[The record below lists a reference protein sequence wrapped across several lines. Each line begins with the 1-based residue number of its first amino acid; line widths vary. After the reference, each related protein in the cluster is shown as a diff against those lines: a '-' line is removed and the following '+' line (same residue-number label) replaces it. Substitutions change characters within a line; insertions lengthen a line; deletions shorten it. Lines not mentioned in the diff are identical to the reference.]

1 MKRVL
6 KKFIAVMC
14 LVSVIST
21 AFVVP
26 IVSTP
31 VTVHADAIAVESGS
45 AYIYR
50 VIVTLLSKVGVGL
63 PAPIYGSACRDDLID
78 CYARSF
84 TVINGGGDPG
94 KGNGSNSNEWKELLA
109 CPNLEKI
116 TKISQAFPQ
125 FVDDLLAGV
134 YSDSLGFQSTGMTQ
148 EKLKEVE
155 KLLGDQ
161 SVKYEVR
168 PSKTER
174 YSWQLGNSDEQP
186 FLAVS
191 STWGLKPLSVLELVN
206 NAYSQYT
213 FDMYIESSTYLY
225 VDFIAIAKN
234 ADSFLYFDASQ
245 NTFTAYSENGHLY
258 GYHYMDSSGYISS
271 KTLLDRNLSN
281 TSSGYYKN
289 GKLWVDLSGNP
300 YQKNCRIYTNAYLR
314 VYEDGSAL
322 LYDPDRMSA
331 FTFNKINNSLWDMI
345 QDNGIS
351 FKDVEFCDDTGV
363 KVSDSAS
370 NFSSEVDNDLLTE
383 AQIESIANGNQDI
396 LDNVKKANAI
406 NKTNGETLFDISTET
421 ASQTG
426 LLQQIVNNTKNQLRF
441 AKTGFN
447 NMVDG
452 LKDVA
457 NKLGSL
463 LSVNVKNF
471 SELIIP
477 LTSSMGQ
484 IYDAINNLS
493 IPNPINSIMQGV
505 IDIGHYIREAASTVS
520 SALTDPMAAIKA
532 IPQAISDV
540 ISTMFSPGASCLANI
555 FDKGSDIF
563 KNHFNMPADAF
574 KKFMIEGKEV
584 PDVKYKV
591 GGKEYVVIP
600 FSYFNKFV
608 DNFRVYIQAS
618 FVFIWIIWFA
628 NQVLSLFDKS
638 SVVTGHLSDFDR
650 GSR

>member
-1 MKRVL
+1 MIRVL
-6 KKFIAVMC
+6 KKFIAVIC
-14 LVSVIST
+14 LVSVLST
-21 AFVVP
+21 AFVFP

-31 VTVHADAIAVESGS
+31 VQADAIAVESGS

-50 VIVTLLSKVGVGL
+50 VVVTLLSKVGVVL
-63 PAPIYGSACRDDLID
+63 PNQLNGQAQRQALVD
-78 CYARSF
+78 CLVRSMI
-84 TVINGGGDPG
+84 VQNGGTDPG
-94 KGNGSNSNEWKELLA
+94 KGNGSNSNEWKELQA

-116 TKISQAFPQ
+116 TRISQAFPQ

-161 SVKYEVR
+161 SVKYEIR
-168 PSKTER
+168 PSKAGR
-174 YSWQLGNSDEQP
+174 YSWQLGNSTEKP
-186 FLAVS
+186 YLSNNEFF
-191 STWGLKPLSVLELVN
+191 PLSLNDSINLIDSNFTSFSFERGLEFQN
-206 NAYSQYT
+206 GS
-213 FDMYIESSTYLY
+213 Y
-225 VDFIAIAKN
+225 VTVRAIPKN
-234 ADSFLYFDASQ
+234 DDAFYF
-245 NTFTAYSENGHLY
+245 F
-258 GYHYMDSSGYISS
+258 DSSS
-271 KTLLDRNLSN
+271 LLLNYFSN
-281 TSSGYYKN
+281 SGVCFGLRYSGSSGGSRGFQQRNVSGDSHVYDAMGSKIGKN
-289 GKLWVDLSGNP
+289 I
-300 YQKNCRIYTNAYLR
+300 RIYTNMYMR
-314 VYEDGSAL
+314 IYDDGSAL
-322 LYDPDRMSA
+322 LFDLDRMSA

-351 FKDVEFCDDTGV
+351 FKDVEFCDDSGV

-383 AQIESIANGNQDI
+383 SQIESIANGNQDI

-520 SALTDPMAAIKA
+520 SAVTDPMAAIKA

-591 GGKEYVVIP
+591 GSKEYVVIP

-618 FVFIWIIWFA
+618 FVIIWIIWFA

-638 SVVTGHLSDFDR
+638 SVITGHLSDFDR

>member
-6 KKFIAVMC
+6 KKFIAVIC
-14 LVSVIST
+14 LVSVLST
-21 AFVVP
+21 AFVFP

-31 VTVHADAIAVESGS
+31 VQADAIAVESGS

-63 PAPIYGSACRDDLID
+63 PAPVYGSACRDDLID

-116 TKISQAFPQ
+116 TRISQAFPQ

-148 EKLKEVE
+148 KKLKEVE

-168 PSKTER
+168 PSKAGR
-174 YSWQLGNSDEQP
+174 YSWQLGNSNEKP
-186 FLAVS
+186 YLSNNEFF
-191 STWGLKPLSVLELVN
+191 PLSLNDSINLIDSNFTSFSFERGLEFQNGSFV
-206 NAYSQYT
+206 T
-213 FDMYIESSTYLY
+213 
-225 VDFIAIAKN
+225 VRAIPKN
-234 ADSFLYFDASQ
+234 DDAFYF
-245 NTFTAYSENGHLY
+245 F
-258 GYHYMDSSGYISS
+258 DSSS
-271 KTLLDRNLSN
+271 LLLNYFSN
-281 TSSGYYKN
+281 SGVIFGLRYSGSSGGSRSFQQRNVSVDSHVYDAMGSKIGKN
-289 GKLWVDLSGNP
+289 I
-300 YQKNCRIYTNAYLR
+300 RIYTNMYMR
-314 VYEDGSAL
+314 IYEDGSAL
-322 LYDPDRMSA
+322 LYDLDRMSA

-351 FKDVEFCDDTGV
+351 FKDVEFCDDSGV

-383 AQIESIANGNQDI
+383 SQIESIANGNQDI

-426 LLQQIVNNTKNQLRF
+426 LLQQIVNNTRNQLRF

-447 NMVDG
+447 SMIDG

-477 LTSSMGQ
+477 LTSNMGQ

-520 SALTDPMAAIKA
+520 SAVTDPMAAIKA

-638 SVVTGHLSDFDR
+638 SVITGHLSDFDR

>member
-1 MKRVL
+1 MIRVL
-6 KKFIAVMC
+6 KKFIAVIC
-14 LVSVIST
+14 LVSVLST
-21 AFVVP
+21 AFVFP

-31 VTVHADAIAVESGS
+31 VQADAIAVESGS

-50 VIVTLLSKVGVGL
+50 VVVTLLSKVGVVL
-63 PAPIYGSACRDDLID
+63 PNQLNGQAQRQALVD
-78 CYARSF
+78 CLVRSMI
-84 TVINGGGDPG
+84 VQNGGTDPG
-94 KGNGSNSNEWKELLA
+94 KGNGSNSNEWKELQA

-116 TKISQAFPQ
+116 TRISQAFPQ

-161 SVKYEVR
+161 SVKYEIR
-168 PSKTER
+168 PSKAGR
-174 YSWQLGNSDEQP
+174 YSWQLGNSNEKP
-186 FLAVS
+186 YLSNNEFF
-191 STWGLKPLSVLELVN
+191 PLSLNDSINLIDSNFTSFSFERGLEFQN
-206 NAYSQYT
+206 GS
-213 FDMYIESSTYLY
+213 Y
-225 VDFIAIAKN
+225 VTVRAIPKN
-234 ADSFLYFDASQ
+234 DDAFYF
-245 NTFTAYSENGHLY
+245 F
-258 GYHYMDSSGYISS
+258 DSSS
-271 KTLLDRNLSN
+271 LLLNYFSN
-281 TSSGYYKN
+281 SGVCFGLRYSGSSGGSRGFQQRNVSGDSHVYDAMGSKIGKN
-289 GKLWVDLSGNP
+289 I
-300 YQKNCRIYTNAYLR
+300 RIYTNMYMR
-314 VYEDGSAL
+314 IYDDGSAL
-322 LYDPDRMSA
+322 LFDLDRMSA

-351 FKDVEFCDDTGV
+351 FKDVEFCDDSGV

-383 AQIESIANGNQDI
+383 SQIESIANGNQDI

-426 LLQQIVNNTKNQLRF
+426 LLQQIVNNTRNQLRF

-452 LKDVA
+452 LKDFS

-520 SALTDPMAAIKA
+520 SAVTDPMAAIKA

-591 GGKEYVVIP
+591 GSKEYVVIP

-638 SVVTGHLSDFDR
+638 SVITGHLSDFDR

>member
-1 MKRVL
+1 MIRVL
-6 KKFIAVMC
+6 KKFIAVIC
-14 LVSVIST
+14 LVSVLST
-21 AFVVP
+21 AFVFP

-31 VTVHADAIAVESGS
+31 VQADAIAVESGS

-50 VIVTLLSKVGVGL
+50 VVVTLLSKVGVVL
-63 PAPIYGSACRDDLID
+63 PNQLNGQAQRQALVD
-78 CYARSF
+78 CLVRSMIVQNDG
-84 TVINGGGDPG
+84 TDPG
-94 KGNGSNSNEWKELLA
+94 KGNGSNSNEWKELQA

-116 TKISQAFPQ
+116 TRISQAFPQ

-161 SVKYEVR
+161 SVKYEIR
-168 PSKTER
+168 PSKAGR
-174 YSWQLGNSDEQP
+174 YSWQLGNSNEKP
-186 FLAVS
+186 YLSNNEFF
-191 STWGLKPLSVLELVN
+191 PLSLNDSINLIDSNFTSFSFERGLEFQN
-206 NAYSQYT
+206 GS
-213 FDMYIESSTYLY
+213 Y
-225 VDFIAIAKN
+225 VTVRAIPKN
-234 ADSFLYFDASQ
+234 DDAFYF
-245 NTFTAYSENGHLY
+245 F
-258 GYHYMDSSGYISS
+258 DSSS
-271 KTLLDRNLSN
+271 LLLNYFSN
-281 TSSGYYKN
+281 SGVCFGLRYSGSSGGSRGFQQRNVSGDSHVYDAMGSKIGKN
-289 GKLWVDLSGNP
+289 I
-300 YQKNCRIYTNAYLR
+300 RIYTNMYMR
-314 VYEDGSAL
+314 IYDDGSAL
-322 LYDPDRMSA
+322 LFDLDRMSA

-351 FKDVEFCDDTGV
+351 FKDVEFCDDSGV

-383 AQIESIANGNQDI
+383 SQIESIANGNQDI

-520 SALTDPMAAIKA
+520 SAVTDPMAAIKA

-591 GGKEYVVIP
+591 GSKEYVVIP

-638 SVVTGHLSDFDR
+638 SVITGHLSDFDR

>member
-6 KKFIAVMC
+6 KKFIAVIC
-14 LVSVIST
+14 LVSVLST
-21 AFVVP
+21 AFVFP

-31 VTVHADAIAVESGS
+31 VQADAIAVESGS

-63 PAPIYGSACRDDLID
+63 PAPVYGSACRDDLID

-94 KGNGSNSNEWKELLA
+94 KGNGSNSNEWKELQA

-116 TKISQAFPQ
+116 TRISQAFPQ

-134 YSDSLGFQSTGMTQ
+134 YSDSLGFQSTSMTQ
-148 EKLKEVE
+148 KKLKEVE

-161 SVKYEVR
+161 SVKYEIR
-168 PSKTER
+168 PSKAGR
-174 YSWQLGNSDEQP
+174 YSWQLGNSNEKP
-186 FLAVS
+186 YLSNNEFF
-191 STWGLKPLSVLELVN
+191 PLSLNDSINLIDSNFTSFSFERGLEFQN
-206 NAYSQYT
+206 GS
-213 FDMYIESSTYLY
+213 Y
-225 VDFIAIAKN
+225 VTVRAIPKN
-234 ADSFLYFDASQ
+234 DDAFYF
-245 NTFTAYSENGHLY
+245 F
-258 GYHYMDSSGYISS
+258 DSSS
-271 KTLLDRNLSN
+271 LLLNYFSN
-281 TSSGYYKN
+281 SGVCFGLRYSGSSGGSRGFQQRNVSGDSHVYDAMGSKIGKN
-289 GKLWVDLSGNP
+289 I
-300 YQKNCRIYTNAYLR
+300 RIYTNMYMR
-314 VYEDGSAL
+314 IYDDGSAL
-322 LYDPDRMSA
+322 LFDLDRMSA

-351 FKDVEFCDDTGV
+351 FKDVEFCDDSGV

-383 AQIESIANGNQDI
+383 SQIESIANGNQDI

-477 LTSSMGQ
+477 LTSSLGQ

-520 SALTDPMAAIKA
+520 SAVTDPMAAIKA

-591 GGKEYVVIP
+591 GSKEYVVIP

-638 SVVTGHLSDFDR
+638 SVITGHLSDFDR

>member
-6 KKFIAVMC
+6 KKLIAVIC
-14 LVSVIST
+14 LVSVVST
-21 AFVVP
+21 AFVVS

-31 VTVHADAIAVESGS
+31 VQADAIAVESGS

-50 VIVTLLSKVGVGL
+50 VLVTLLSKVGVGL
-63 PAPIYGSACRDDLID
+63 PAPVYGSACRDDLID

-116 TKISQAFPQ
+116 TRISQAFPQ
-125 FVDDLLAGV
+125 FVDDLLSGV
-134 YSDSLGFQSTGMTQ
+134 FSDSLGFQSTSMTQ
-148 EKLKEVE
+148 KKLKEVE

-161 SVKYEVR
+161 SVKYEIR
-168 PSKTER
+168 PSKAGR
-174 YSWQLGNSDEQP
+174 YSWQLGNSNEKP
-186 FLAVS
+186 YLSNNEFF
-191 STWGLKPLSVLELVN
+191 PLSLNDSINLIDSNFTSFSFERGLEFQN
-206 NAYSQYT
+206 GS
-213 FDMYIESSTYLY
+213 Y
-225 VDFIAIAKN
+225 VTVRAIPKN
-234 ADSFLYFDASQ
+234 DDAFYF
-245 NTFTAYSENGHLY
+245 F
-258 GYHYMDSSGYISS
+258 DSSS
-271 KTLLDRNLSN
+271 LLLNYFSN
-281 TSSGYYKN
+281 SGVCFGLRYSGSSGGSRGFQQRNVSGDSHVYDAMGSKIGKN
-289 GKLWVDLSGNP
+289 I
-300 YQKNCRIYTNAYLR
+300 RIYTNMYMR
-314 VYEDGSAL
+314 IYDDGSAL
-322 LYDPDRMSA
+322 LFDLDRMSA

-351 FKDVEFCDDTGV
+351 FKDVEFCDDSGV

-383 AQIESIANGNQDI
+383 SQIESIANGNQDI

-520 SALTDPMAAIKA
+520 SAVTDPMAAIKA

-591 GGKEYVVIP
+591 GSKEYVVIP

-608 DNFRVYIQAS
+608 ENFRVYIQAS

-638 SVVTGHLSDFDR
+638 SVITGHLSDFDR

>member
-1 MKRVL
+1 MIRVL
-6 KKFIAVMC
+6 KKFIAVIC
-14 LVSVIST
+14 LVSVLST
-21 AFVVP
+21 AFVFP

-31 VTVHADAIAVESGS
+31 VQADAIAVESGS

-50 VIVTLLSKVGVGL
+50 VVVTLLSKVGVVL
-63 PAPIYGSACRDDLID
+63 PNQLNGQAQRQALVD
-78 CYARSF
+78 CLVRSMI
-84 TVINGGGDPG
+84 VQNGGTDPG
-94 KGNGSNSNEWKELLA
+94 KGNGSNSNEWKELQA

-116 TKISQAFPQ
+116 TRISQAFPQ

-161 SVKYEVR
+161 SVKYEIR
-168 PSKTER
+168 PSKAGR
-174 YSWQLGNSDEQP
+174 YSWQLGNSNEKP
-186 FLAVS
+186 YLSNNEFF
-191 STWGLKPLSVLELVN
+191 PLSLNDSINLIDSNFTSFSFERGLEFQN
-206 NAYSQYT
+206 GS
-213 FDMYIESSTYLY
+213 Y
-225 VDFIAIAKN
+225 VTVRAIPKN
-234 ADSFLYFDASQ
+234 DDAFYF
-245 NTFTAYSENGHLY
+245 F
-258 GYHYMDSSGYISS
+258 DSSS
-271 KTLLDRNLSN
+271 LLLNYFSN
-281 TSSGYYKN
+281 SGVCFGLRYSGSSGGSRGFQQRNVSGDSHVYDAMGSKIGKN
-289 GKLWVDLSGNP
+289 I
-300 YQKNCRIYTNAYLR
+300 RIYTNMYMR
-314 VYEDGSAL
+314 IYDDGSAL
-322 LYDPDRMSA
+322 LFDLDRMSA

-351 FKDVEFCDDTGV
+351 FKDVEFCDDSGV

-383 AQIESIANGNQDI
+383 SQIESIANGNQDI

-520 SALTDPMAAIKA
+520 SAVTDPMAAIKA

-591 GGKEYVVIP
+591 GSKEYVVIP

-638 SVVTGHLSDFDR
+638 SVITGHLSDFDR

>member
-1 MKRVL
+1 MIRVL
-6 KKFIAVMC
+6 KKFIAVIC
-14 LVSVIST
+14 LVSVLST
-21 AFVVP
+21 AFVFP

-31 VTVHADAIAVESGS
+31 VQADAIAVESGS

-63 PAPIYGSACRDDLID
+63 PAPVYGSACRDDLID

-94 KGNGSNSNEWKELLA
+94 KGNGSNSNEWKELQA

-116 TKISQAFPQ
+116 TRISQAFPQ

-134 YSDSLGFQSTGMTQ
+134 YSDCLGFQSTGMTQ
-148 EKLKEVE
+148 KKLKEVE

-168 PSKTER
+168 PSKAGR
-174 YSWQLGNSDEQP
+174 YSWQLGNSNEKP
-186 FLAVS
+186 YLSNNEFF
-191 STWGLKPLSVLELVN
+191 PLSLNDSINLIDSNFTSFSFERGLEFQN
-206 NAYSQYT
+206 GS
-213 FDMYIESSTYLY
+213 Y
-225 VDFIAIAKN
+225 VTVRAIPKN
-234 ADSFLYFDASQ
+234 DDAFYF
-245 NTFTAYSENGHLY
+245 F
-258 GYHYMDSSGYISS
+258 DSSS
-271 KTLLDRNLSN
+271 LLLNYFSN
-281 TSSGYYKN
+281 SGVCFGLRYSGSSGGSRGFQQRNVSGDSHVYDAMGSKIGKN
-289 GKLWVDLSGNP
+289 I
-300 YQKNCRIYTNAYLR
+300 RIYTNMYMR
-314 VYEDGSAL
+314 IYDDGSAL
-322 LYDPDRMSA
+322 LFDLDRMSA

-351 FKDVEFCDDTGV
+351 FKDVEFCDDSGV

-383 AQIESIANGNQDI
+383 SQIESIANGNQDI

-520 SALTDPMAAIKA
+520 SAVTDPMAAIKA

-591 GGKEYVVIP
+591 GSKEYVVIP

-638 SVVTGHLSDFDR
+638 SVITGHLSDFDR

>member
-6 KKFIAVMC
+6 KKLIAVIC
-14 LVSVIST
+14 LVSVVST
-21 AFVVP
+21 AFVVS

-31 VTVHADAIAVESGS
+31 VQADAIAVESGS

-50 VIVTLLSKVGVGL
+50 VLVTLLSKVGVGL
-63 PAPIYGSACRDDLID
+63 PAPVYGSACRDDLID

-116 TKISQAFPQ
+116 TRISQAFPQ
-125 FVDDLLAGV
+125 FVDDLLSGV
-134 YSDSLGFQSTGMTQ
+134 FSDSLGFQSTSMTQ
-148 EKLKEVE
+148 KKLKEVE

-161 SVKYEVR
+161 SVKYEIR
-168 PSKTER
+168 PSKAGR
-174 YSWQLGNSDEQP
+174 YSWQLGNSNEKP
-186 FLAVS
+186 YLSNNEFF
-191 STWGLKPLSVLELVN
+191 PLSLNDSINLIDSNFTSFSFERGLEFQN
-206 NAYSQYT
+206 GS
-213 FDMYIESSTYLY
+213 Y
-225 VDFIAIAKN
+225 VTVRAIPKN
-234 ADSFLYFDASQ
+234 DDAFYF
-245 NTFTAYSENGHLY
+245 F
-258 GYHYMDSSGYISS
+258 DSSS
-271 KTLLDRNLSN
+271 LLLNYFSN
-281 TSSGYYKN
+281 SGVCFGLRYSGSSGGSRGFQQRNVSGDSHVYDAMGSKIGKN
-289 GKLWVDLSGNP
+289 I
-300 YQKNCRIYTNAYLR
+300 RIYTNMYMR
-314 VYEDGSAL
+314 IYDDGSAL
-322 LYDPDRMSA
+322 LFDLDRMSA

-351 FKDVEFCDDTGV
+351 FKDVEFCDDSGV

-383 AQIESIANGNQDI
+383 SQIESIANGNQDI

-520 SALTDPMAAIKA
+520 SAVTDPMAAIKA

-591 GGKEYVVIP
+591 GGKEYTVIP

-608 DNFRVYIQAS
+608 DKFRVYIQAS
-618 FVFIWIIWFA
+618 FIFIWIVWFA
-628 NQVLSLFDKS
+628 NQVLALFDKS
-638 SVVTGHLSDFDR
+638 AILSGHITDLGR
-650 GSR
+650 GER

>member
-6 KKFIAVMC
+6 KKLIAVIC
-14 LVSVIST
+14 LVSVVST
-21 AFVVP
+21 AFVVS

-31 VTVHADAIAVESGS
+31 VQADAIAVESGS

-50 VIVTLLSKVGVGL
+50 VLVTLLSKVGVGL
-63 PAPIYGSACRDDLID
+63 PAPVYGSACRDDLID

-94 KGNGSNSNEWKELLA
+94 KGNGSNSNEWKELQA

-116 TKISQAFPQ
+116 TRISQAFPQ

-161 SVKYEVR
+161 SVKYEIR
-168 PSKTER
+168 PSKAGR
-174 YSWQLGNSDEQP
+174 YSWQLGNSNEKP
-186 FLAVS
+186 YLSNNEFF
-191 STWGLKPLSVLELVN
+191 PLSLNDSINLIDSNFTSFSFERGLEFQN
-206 NAYSQYT
+206 GS
-213 FDMYIESSTYLY
+213 Y
-225 VDFIAIAKN
+225 VTVRAIPKN
-234 ADSFLYFDASQ
+234 DDAFYF
-245 NTFTAYSENGHLY
+245 F
-258 GYHYMDSSGYISS
+258 DSSS
-271 KTLLDRNLSN
+271 LLLNYFSN
-281 TSSGYYKN
+281 SGVCFGLRYSGSSGGSRGFQQRNVSGDSHVYDAMGSKIGKN
-289 GKLWVDLSGNP
+289 I
-300 YQKNCRIYTNAYLR
+300 RIYTNMYMR
-314 VYEDGSAL
+314 IYDDGSAL
-322 LYDPDRMSA
+322 LFDLDRMSA

-351 FKDVEFCDDTGV
+351 FKDVEFCDDSGV

-383 AQIESIANGNQDI
+383 SQIESIANGNQDI

-520 SALTDPMAAIKA
+520 SAVTDPMAAIKA

-591 GGKEYVVIP
+591 GSKEYVVIP

-638 SVVTGHLSDFDR
+638 SVITGHLSDFDR

>member
-6 KKFIAVMC
+6 KKFIAVIC
-14 LVSVIST
+14 LVSVLST
-21 AFVVP
+21 AFVFP

-31 VTVHADAIAVESGS
+31 VQADAIAVESGS

-63 PAPIYGSACRDDLID
+63 PAPVYGSACRDDLID

-116 TKISQAFPQ
+116 TRISQAFPQ

-148 EKLKEVE
+148 KKLKEVE

-168 PSKTER
+168 PSKAGR
-174 YSWQLGNSDEQP
+174 YSWQLGNSNEKP
-186 FLAVS
+186 YLSNNEFF
-191 STWGLKPLSVLELVN
+191 PLSLNDSINLIDSNFTSFSFERGLEFQNGSFV
-206 NAYSQYT
+206 T
-213 FDMYIESSTYLY
+213 
-225 VDFIAIAKN
+225 VRAIPKN
-234 ADSFLYFDASQ
+234 DDAFYF
-245 NTFTAYSENGHLY
+245 F
-258 GYHYMDSSGYISS
+258 DSSS
-271 KTLLDRNLSN
+271 LLLNYFSN
-281 TSSGYYKN
+281 SGVCFGLRYSGSSGGSRDFQQRNVSGDSHVYDAMGSKIGKN
-289 GKLWVDLSGNP
+289 I
-300 YQKNCRIYTNAYLR
+300 RIYTNMYMR
-314 VYEDGSAL
+314 IYDDGSAL
-322 LYDPDRMSA
+322 LFDLDRMSA

-345 QDNGIS
+345 LDNGIS
-351 FKDVEFCDDTGV
+351 FKDVEFCDDSGV

-383 AQIESIANGNQDI
+383 SQIESIANGNQDI

-520 SALTDPMAAIKA
+520 SAVTDPMAAIKA

-591 GGKEYVVIP
+591 GSKEYVVIP

-638 SVVTGHLSDFDR
+638 SVITGHLSDFDR

>member
-6 KKFIAVMC
+6 KKFIAVLC
-14 LVSVIST
+14 FVSVLST

-31 VTVHADAIAVESGS
+31 VIVHADAIAVESGS

-63 PAPIYGSACRDDLID
+63 PAPVYGSACRDDLID

-116 TKISQAFPQ
+116 TRISQAFPQ

-161 SVKYEVR
+161 SVKYEIR
-168 PSKTER
+168 PSKAGR
-174 YSWQLGNSDEQP
+174 YSWQLGNSNEKP
-186 FLAVS
+186 YLSNNEFF
-191 STWGLKPLSVLELVN
+191 PLSLNDSINLIDSNFTSFSFERGLEFQN
-206 NAYSQYT
+206 GS
-213 FDMYIESSTYLY
+213 Y
-225 VDFIAIAKN
+225 VTVRAIPKN
-234 ADSFLYFDASQ
+234 DDAFYF
-245 NTFTAYSENGHLY
+245 F
-258 GYHYMDSSGYISS
+258 DSSS
-271 KTLLDRNLSN
+271 LLLNYFSN
-281 TSSGYYKN
+281 SGVCFGLRYSGSSGGSRGFQQRNVSGDSHVYDAMGSKIGKN
-289 GKLWVDLSGNP
+289 I
-300 YQKNCRIYTNAYLR
+300 RIYTNMYMR
-314 VYEDGSAL
+314 IYDDGSAL
-322 LYDPDRMSA
+322 LFDLDRMSA

-351 FKDVEFCDDTGV
+351 FKDVEFCDDSGV

-383 AQIESIANGNQDI
+383 SQIESIANGNQDI

-406 NKTNGETLFDISTET
+406 NKSNGETLFDISTET

-520 SALTDPMAAIKA
+520 SAVTDPMAAIKA

-591 GGKEYVVIP
+591 GSKEYVVIP

-638 SVVTGHLSDFDR
+638 SVITGHLSDFDR

>member
-1 MKRVL
+1 MIRVL
-6 KKFIAVMC
+6 KKFIAVIC
-14 LVSVIST
+14 LVSVLST
-21 AFVVP
+21 AFVFP

-31 VTVHADAIAVESGS
+31 VQADAIAVESGS

-50 VIVTLLSKVGVGL
+50 VVVTLLSKVGVVL
-63 PAPIYGSACRDDLID
+63 PNQLNGQAQRQALVD
-78 CYARSF
+78 CLVRSMI
-84 TVINGGGDPG
+84 VQNGGTDPG
-94 KGNGSNSNEWKELLA
+94 KGNGSNSNEWKELQA

-116 TKISQAFPQ
+116 TRISQAFPQ

-161 SVKYEVR
+161 SVKYEIR
-168 PSKTER
+168 PSKAGR
-174 YSWQLGNSDEQP
+174 YSWQLGNSTEKP
-186 FLAVS
+186 YLSNNEFF
-191 STWGLKPLSVLELVN
+191 PLSLNDSINLIDSNFTSFSFERGLEFQN
-206 NAYSQYT
+206 GS
-213 FDMYIESSTYLY
+213 Y
-225 VDFIAIAKN
+225 VTVRAIPKN
-234 ADSFLYFDASQ
+234 DDAFYF
-245 NTFTAYSENGHLY
+245 F
-258 GYHYMDSSGYISS
+258 DSSS
-271 KTLLDRNLSN
+271 LLLNYFSN
-281 TSSGYYKN
+281 SGVCFGLRYSGSSGGSRGFQQRNVSGDSHVYDAMGSKIGKN
-289 GKLWVDLSGNP
+289 I
-300 YQKNCRIYTNAYLR
+300 RIYTNMYMR
-314 VYEDGSAL
+314 IYDDGSAL
-322 LYDPDRMSA
+322 LFDLDRMSA

-351 FKDVEFCDDTGV
+351 FKDVEFCDDSGV

-383 AQIESIANGNQDI
+383 SQIESIANGNQDI

-520 SALTDPMAAIKA
+520 SAVTDPMAAIKA

-591 GGKEYVVIP
+591 GSKEYVVIP

-638 SVVTGHLSDFDR
+638 SVITGHLSDFDR

>member
-1 MKRVL
+1 MIRVL
-6 KKFIAVMC
+6 KKFIAVIC
-14 LVSVIST
+14 LVSVLST
-21 AFVVP
+21 AFVFP

-31 VTVHADAIAVESGS
+31 VQADAIAVESGS

-50 VIVTLLSKVGVGL
+50 VVVTLLSKVGVVL
-63 PAPIYGSACRDDLID
+63 PNQLNGQAQRQALVD
-78 CYARSF
+78 CLVRSMI
-84 TVINGGGDPG
+84 VQNGGTDPG
-94 KGNGSNSNEWKELLA
+94 KGNGSNSNEWKELQA

-116 TKISQAFPQ
+116 TRISQAFPQ

-161 SVKYEVR
+161 SVKYEIR
-168 PSKTER
+168 PSKAGR
-174 YSWQLGNSDEQP
+174 YSWQLGNSTEKP
-186 FLAVS
+186 YLSNNEFF
-191 STWGLKPLSVLELVN
+191 PLSLNDSINLIDSNFTSFSFERGLEFQN
-206 NAYSQYT
+206 GS
-213 FDMYIESSTYLY
+213 Y
-225 VDFIAIAKN
+225 VTVRAIPKN
-234 ADSFLYFDASQ
+234 DDAFYF
-245 NTFTAYSENGHLY
+245 F
-258 GYHYMDSSGYISS
+258 DSSS
-271 KTLLDRNLSN
+271 LLLNYFSN
-281 TSSGYYKN
+281 SGVCFGLRYSGSSGGSRGFQQRNVSGDSHVYDAMGSKIGKN
-289 GKLWVDLSGNP
+289 I
-300 YQKNCRIYTNAYLR
+300 RIYTNMYMR
-314 VYEDGSAL
+314 IYDDGSAL
-322 LYDPDRMSA
+322 LFDLDRMSA

-351 FKDVEFCDDTGV
+351 FKDVEFCDDSGV

-383 AQIESIANGNQDI
+383 SQIESIANGNQDI

>member
-6 KKFIAVMC
+6 KKFIAVIC
-14 LVSVIST
+14 LVSVLST
-21 AFVVP
+21 AFVFP

-31 VTVHADAIAVESGS
+31 VQADAIAVESGS

-50 VIVTLLSKVGVGL
+50 VVVTLLSKVGVVL
-63 PAPIYGSACRDDLID
+63 PNQLNGQAQRQALVD
-78 CYARSF
+78 CLVRSMI
-84 TVINGGGDPG
+84 VQNGGTDPG
-94 KGNGSNSNEWKELLA
+94 KGNGSNSNEWKELQA

-116 TKISQAFPQ
+116 TRISQAFPQ

-161 SVKYEVR
+161 SVKYEIR
-168 PSKTER
+168 PSKAGR
-174 YSWQLGNSDEQP
+174 YSWQLGNSTEKP
-186 FLAVS
+186 YLSNNEFF
-191 STWGLKPLSVLELVN
+191 PLSLNDSINLIDSNFTSFSFERGLEFQN
-206 NAYSQYT
+206 GS
-213 FDMYIESSTYLY
+213 Y
-225 VDFIAIAKN
+225 VTVRAIPKN
-234 ADSFLYFDASQ
+234 DDAFYF
-245 NTFTAYSENGHLY
+245 F
-258 GYHYMDSSGYISS
+258 DSSS
-271 KTLLDRNLSN
+271 LLLNYFSN
-281 TSSGYYKN
+281 SGVCFGLRYSGSSGGSRGFQQRNVSGDSHVYDAMGSKIGKN
-289 GKLWVDLSGNP
+289 I
-300 YQKNCRIYTNAYLR
+300 RIYTNMYMR
-314 VYEDGSAL
+314 IYDDGSAL
-322 LYDPDRMSA
+322 LFDLDRMSA

-351 FKDVEFCDDTGV
+351 FKDVEFCDDSGV

-383 AQIESIANGNQDI
+383 SQIESIANGNQDI

-520 SALTDPMAAIKA
+520 SAVTDPMAAIKA

-591 GGKEYVVIP
+591 GSKEYVVIP

-638 SVVTGHLSDFDR
+638 SVITGHLSDFDR

>member
-6 KKFIAVMC
+6 KKLIAVIC
-14 LVSVIST
+14 LVSVVST
-21 AFVVP
+21 AFVVS

-31 VTVHADAIAVESGS
+31 VQADAIAVESGS

-50 VIVTLLSKVGVGL
+50 VLVTLLSKVGVGL
-63 PAPIYGSACRDDLID
+63 PAPVYGSACRDDLID

-116 TKISQAFPQ
+116 TRISQAFPQ
-125 FVDDLLAGV
+125 FVDDLLSGV
-134 YSDSLGFQSTGMTQ
+134 FSDSLGFQSTSMTQ
-148 EKLKEVE
+148 KKLKEVE

-161 SVKYEVR
+161 SVKYEIR
-168 PSKTER
+168 PSKAGR
-174 YSWQLGNSDEQP
+174 YSWQLGNSNEKP
-186 FLAVS
+186 YLSNNEFF
-191 STWGLKPLSVLELVN
+191 PLSLNDSINLIDSNFTSFSFERGLEFQN
-206 NAYSQYT
+206 GS
-213 FDMYIESSTYLY
+213 Y
-225 VDFIAIAKN
+225 VTVRAIPKN
-234 ADSFLYFDASQ
+234 DDAFYF
-245 NTFTAYSENGHLY
+245 F
-258 GYHYMDSSGYISS
+258 DSSS
-271 KTLLDRNLSN
+271 LLLNYFSN
-281 TSSGYYKN
+281 SGVCFGLRYSGSSGGSRGFQQRNVSGDSHVYDAMGSKIGKN
-289 GKLWVDLSGNP
+289 I
-300 YQKNCRIYTNAYLR
+300 RIYTNMYMR
-314 VYEDGSAL
+314 IYDDGSAL
-322 LYDPDRMSA
+322 LFDLDRMSA

-351 FKDVEFCDDTGV
+351 FKDVEFCDDSGV

-383 AQIESIANGNQDI
+383 SQIESIANGNQDI

-520 SALTDPMAAIKA
+520 SSVTDPMAAIKA

-591 GGKEYVVIP
+591 GSKEYVVIP

-638 SVVTGHLSDFDR
+638 SVITGHLSDFDR

>member
-1 MKRVL
+1 MIRVL
-6 KKFIAVMC
+6 KKFIAVIC
-14 LVSVIST
+14 LVSVLST
-21 AFVVP
+21 AFVFP

-31 VTVHADAIAVESGS
+31 VQADAIAVESGS

-50 VIVTLLSKVGVGL
+50 VVVTLLSKVGVVL
-63 PAPIYGSACRDDLID
+63 PNQLNGQAQRQALVD
-78 CYARSF
+78 CLVRSMI
-84 TVINGGGDPG
+84 VQNGGTDPG
-94 KGNGSNSNEWKELLA
+94 KGNGSNSNEWKELQA

-116 TKISQAFPQ
+116 TRISQAFPQ

-161 SVKYEVR
+161 SVKYEIR
-168 PSKTER
+168 PSKAGR
-174 YSWQLGNSDEQP
+174 YSWQLGNSTEKP
-186 FLAVS
+186 YLSNNEFF
-191 STWGLKPLSVLELVN
+191 PLSLNDSINLIDSNFTSFSFERGLEFQN
-206 NAYSQYT
+206 GS
-213 FDMYIESSTYLY
+213 Y
-225 VDFIAIAKN
+225 VTVRAIPKN
-234 ADSFLYFDASQ
+234 DDAFYF
-245 NTFTAYSENGHLY
+245 F
-258 GYHYMDSSGYISS
+258 DSSS
-271 KTLLDRNLSN
+271 LLLNYFSN
-281 TSSGYYKN
+281 SGVCFGLRYSGSSGGSRGFQQRNVSGDSHVYDAMGSKIGKN
-289 GKLWVDLSGNP
+289 I
-300 YQKNCRIYTNAYLR
+300 RIYTNMYMR
-314 VYEDGSAL
+314 IYDDGSAL
-322 LYDPDRMSA
+322 LFDLDRMSA

-351 FKDVEFCDDTGV
+351 FKDVEFCDDSGV

-383 AQIESIANGNQDI
+383 SQIESIANGNQDI

-520 SALTDPMAAIKA
+520 SAVTDPMAAIKA

-591 GGKEYVVIP
+591 GSKEYVVIP

-628 NQVLSLFDKS
+628 NQVLSLFNKS
-638 SVVTGHLSDFDR
+638 SVITGHLSDFDR

>member
-6 KKFIAVMC
+6 KKLIAVIC
-14 LVSVIST
+14 LVSVVST
-21 AFVVP
+21 AFVVS

-31 VTVHADAIAVESGS
+31 VQADAIAVESGS

-50 VIVTLLSKVGVGL
+50 VLVTLLSKVGVGL
-63 PAPIYGSACRDDLID
+63 PAPVYGSACRDDLID

-116 TKISQAFPQ
+116 TRISQAFPQ
-125 FVDDLLAGV
+125 FVDDLLSGV
-134 YSDSLGFQSTGMTQ
+134 FSDSLGFQSTSMTQ
-148 EKLKEVE
+148 KKLKEVE

-161 SVKYEVR
+161 SVKYEIR
-168 PSKTER
+168 PSKAGR
-174 YSWQLGNSDEQP
+174 YSWQLGNSNEKP
-186 FLAVS
+186 YLSNNEFF
-191 STWGLKPLSVLELVN
+191 PLSLNDSINLIDSNFTSFSFERGLEFQN
-206 NAYSQYT
+206 GS
-213 FDMYIESSTYLY
+213 Y
-225 VDFIAIAKN
+225 VTVRAIPKN
-234 ADSFLYFDASQ
+234 DDAFYF
-245 NTFTAYSENGHLY
+245 F
-258 GYHYMDSSGYISS
+258 DSSS
-271 KTLLDRNLSN
+271 LLLNYFSN
-281 TSSGYYKN
+281 SGVCFGLRYSGSSGGSRGFQQRNVSGDSHVYDAMCSKIGKN
-289 GKLWVDLSGNP
+289 I
-300 YQKNCRIYTNAYLR
+300 RIYTNMYMR
-314 VYEDGSAL
+314 IYDDGSAL
-322 LYDPDRMSA
+322 LFDLDRMSA

-351 FKDVEFCDDTGV
+351 FKDVEFCDDSGV

-383 AQIESIANGNQDI
+383 SQIESIANGNQDI

-520 SALTDPMAAIKA
+520 SAVTDPMAAIKA

-591 GGKEYVVIP
+591 GSKEYVVIP

-638 SVVTGHLSDFDR
+638 SVITGHLSDFDR

>member
-1 MKRVL
+1 MIRVL
-6 KKFIAVMC
+6 KKFIAVIC
-14 LVSVIST
+14 LVSVLST
-21 AFVVP
+21 AFVFP

-31 VTVHADAIAVESGS
+31 VQADAIAVESGS

-50 VIVTLLSKVGVGL
+50 VVVTLLSKVGVVL
-63 PAPIYGSACRDDLID
+63 PNQLNGQAQRQALVD
-78 CYARSF
+78 CLVRSMI
-84 TVINGGGDPG
+84 VQNGGTDPG
-94 KGNGSNSNEWKELLA
+94 KGNGSNSNEWKELQA

-116 TKISQAFPQ
+116 TRISQAFPQ

-161 SVKYEVR
+161 SVKYEIR
-168 PSKTER
+168 PSKAGR
-174 YSWQLGNSDEQP
+174 YSWQLGNSNEKP
-186 FLAVS
+186 YLSNNEFF
-191 STWGLKPLSVLELVN
+191 PLSLNDSINLIDSNFTSFSFERGLEFQN
-206 NAYSQYT
+206 GS
-213 FDMYIESSTYLY
+213 Y
-225 VDFIAIAKN
+225 VTVRAIPKN
-234 ADSFLYFDASQ
+234 DDAFYF
-245 NTFTAYSENGHLY
+245 F
-258 GYHYMDSSGYISS
+258 DSSS
-271 KTLLDRNLSN
+271 LLLNYFSN
-281 TSSGYYKN
+281 SGVCFGLRYSGSSGGSRGFQQRNVSGDSHVYDAMGSKIGKN
-289 GKLWVDLSGNP
+289 I
-300 YQKNCRIYTNAYLR
+300 RIYTNMYMR
-314 VYEDGSAL
+314 IYDDGSAL
-322 LYDPDRMSA
+322 LFDLDRMSA

-351 FKDVEFCDDTGV
+351 FKDVEFCDDSGV

-383 AQIESIANGNQDI
+383 SQIESIANGNQDI

-452 LKDVA
+452 LKDFS

-520 SALTDPMAAIKA
+520 SAVTDPMAAIKA

-591 GGKEYVVIP
+591 GSKEYVVIP

-638 SVVTGHLSDFDR
+638 SVITGHLSDFDR

>member
-1 MKRVL
+1 MKRVFNSL
-6 KKFIAVMC
+6 IAVIC

-174 YSWQLGNSDEQP
+174 YSWQLGNSDEKP
-186 FLAVS
+186 YLSNNEVF
-191 STWGLKPLSVLELVN
+191 PLSLNDSINLIDSNFTSFSFEQGLEFQNGSYVTVRAIPKN
-206 NAYSQYT
+206 DDAFYY
-213 FDMYIESSTYLY
+213 FDSS
-225 VDFIAIAKN
+225 
-234 ADSFLYFDASQ
+234 SFLNYFS
-245 NTFTAYSENGHLY
+245 NSGVCFGLRYLG
-258 GYHYMDSSGYISS
+258 SSGGSRGFQQRNVSGDSYVVDAMGS
-271 KTLLDRNLSN
+271 KI
-281 TSSGYYKN
+281 GKN
-289 GKLWVDLSGNP
+289 I
-300 YQKNCRIYTNAYLR
+300 RIYTNMYMR
-314 VYEDGSAL
+314 IYEDGSAL

-370 NFSSEVDNDLLTE
+370 NFASEVDNDLLTE

>member
-1 MKRVL
+1 MIRVL
-6 KKFIAVMC
+6 KKFIAVIC
-14 LVSVIST
+14 LVSVLST
-21 AFVVP
+21 AFVFP

-31 VTVHADAIAVESGS
+31 VQADAIAVESGS

-50 VIVTLLSKVGVGL
+50 VVVTLLSKVGVVL
-63 PAPIYGSACRDDLID
+63 PNQLNGQAQRQALVD
-78 CYARSF
+78 CLVRSMI
-84 TVINGGGDPG
+84 VQNGGTDPG
-94 KGNGSNSNEWKELLA
+94 KGNGSNSNEWKELQA

-116 TKISQAFPQ
+116 TRISQAFPQ

-161 SVKYEVR
+161 SVKYEIR
-168 PSKTER
+168 PSKAGR
-174 YSWQLGNSDEQP
+174 YSWQLGNSNEKP
-186 FLAVS
+186 YLSNNEFF
-191 STWGLKPLSVLELVN
+191 PLSLNDSINLIDSNFTSFSFERGLEFQN
-206 NAYSQYT
+206 GS
-213 FDMYIESSTYLY
+213 Y
-225 VDFIAIAKN
+225 VTVRAIPKN
-234 ADSFLYFDASQ
+234 DDAFYF
-245 NTFTAYSENGHLY
+245 F
-258 GYHYMDSSGYISS
+258 DSSS
-271 KTLLDRNLSN
+271 LLLNYFSN
-281 TSSGYYKN
+281 SGVCFGLRYSGSSGGSRGFQQRDVSGDSHVYDAMGSKIGKN
-289 GKLWVDLSGNP
+289 I
-300 YQKNCRIYTNAYLR
+300 RIYTNMYMR
-314 VYEDGSAL
+314 IYDDGSAL
-322 LYDPDRMSA
+322 LFDLDRMSA

-351 FKDVEFCDDTGV
+351 FKDVEFCDDSGV

-383 AQIESIANGNQDI
+383 SQIESIANGNQDI

-520 SALTDPMAAIKA
+520 SAVTDPMAAIKA

-591 GGKEYVVIP
+591 GSKEYVVIP

-638 SVVTGHLSDFDR
+638 SVITGHLSDFDR

>member
-1 MKRVL
+1 MIRVL
-6 KKFIAVMC
+6 KKFIAVIC
-14 LVSVIST
+14 LVSVLST
-21 AFVVP
+21 AFVFP

-31 VTVHADAIAVESGS
+31 VQADAIAVESGS

-50 VIVTLLSKVGVGL
+50 VVVTLLSKVGVGL
-63 PAPIYGSACRDDLID
+63 PAPVYGSACRDDLID

-94 KGNGSNSNEWKELLA
+94 KGNGSNSNEWKELQA

-116 TKISQAFPQ
+116 TRISQAFPQ

-161 SVKYEVR
+161 SVKYEIR
-168 PSKTER
+168 PSKAGR
-174 YSWQLGNSDEQP
+174 YSWQLGNSNEKP
-186 FLAVS
+186 YLSNNEFF
-191 STWGLKPLSVLELVN
+191 PLSLNDSINLIDSNFTSFSFERGLEFQN
-206 NAYSQYT
+206 GS
-213 FDMYIESSTYLY
+213 Y
-225 VDFIAIAKN
+225 VTVRAIPKN
-234 ADSFLYFDASQ
+234 DDAFYF
-245 NTFTAYSENGHLY
+245 F
-258 GYHYMDSSGYISS
+258 DSSS
-271 KTLLDRNLSN
+271 LLLNYFSN
-281 TSSGYYKN
+281 SGVCFGLRYSGSSGGSRGFQQRNVSGDSHVYDAMGSKIGKN
-289 GKLWVDLSGNP
+289 I
-300 YQKNCRIYTNAYLR
+300 RIYTNMYMR
-314 VYEDGSAL
+314 IYDDGSAL
-322 LYDPDRMSA
+322 LFDLDRMSA

-351 FKDVEFCDDTGV
+351 FKDVEFCDDSGV

-383 AQIESIANGNQDI
+383 SQIESIANGNQDI

-520 SALTDPMAAIKA
+520 SAVTDPMAAIKA

-591 GGKEYVVIP
+591 GSKEYVVIP

-618 FVFIWIIWFA
+618 FVFIWFIWFA

-638 SVVTGHLSDFDR
+638 SVITGHLSDFDR

>member
-1 MKRVL
+1 MIRVL
-6 KKFIAVMC
+6 KKFIAVIC
-14 LVSVIST
+14 LVSVLST
-21 AFVVP
+21 AFVFP

-31 VTVHADAIAVESGS
+31 VQADAIAVESGS

-50 VIVTLLSKVGVGL
+50 VLVTLLSKVGVGL
-63 PAPIYGSACRDDLID
+63 PAPVYGSACRDDLID

-116 TKISQAFPQ
+116 TRISQAFPQ
-125 FVDDLLAGV
+125 FVDDLLSGV
-134 YSDSLGFQSTGMTQ
+134 FSDSLGFQSTSMTQ
-148 EKLKEVE
+148 KKLKEVE

-161 SVKYEVR
+161 SVKYEIR
-168 PSKTER
+168 PSKAGR
-174 YSWQLGNSDEQP
+174 YSWQLGNSNEKP
-186 FLAVS
+186 YLSNNEFF
-191 STWGLKPLSVLELVN
+191 PLSLNDSINLIDSNFTSFSFERGLEFQN
-206 NAYSQYT
+206 GS
-213 FDMYIESSTYLY
+213 Y
-225 VDFIAIAKN
+225 VTVRAIPKN
-234 ADSFLYFDASQ
+234 DDAFYYFDSSSLLL
-245 NTFTAYSENGHLY
+245 NYFSNSGVCFGLRYSG
-258 GYHYMDSSGYISS
+258 SSGGSRGFQQRNVSGDSHVYDAMGS
-271 KTLLDRNLSN
+271 KI
-281 TSSGYYKN
+281 GKN
-289 GKLWVDLSGNP
+289 I
-300 YQKNCRIYTNAYLR
+300 RIYTNMYMR
-314 VYEDGSAL
+314 IYDDGSAL
-322 LYDPDRMSA
+322 LFDLDRMSA

-351 FKDVEFCDDTGV
+351 FKDVEFCDDSGV

-383 AQIESIANGNQDI
+383 SQIESIANGNQDI

-520 SALTDPMAAIKA
+520 SAVTDPMAAIKA

-591 GGKEYVVIP
+591 GSKEYVVIP

-638 SVVTGHLSDFDR
+638 SVITGHLSDFDR

>member
-6 KKFIAVMC
+6 KKLIAVIC
-14 LVSVIST
+14 LVSVVST
-21 AFVVP
+21 AFVVS

-31 VTVHADAIAVESGS
+31 VQADAIAVESGS

-50 VIVTLLSKVGVGL
+50 VLVTLLSKVGVGL
-63 PAPIYGSACRDDLID
+63 PAPVYGSACRDDLID

-116 TKISQAFPQ
+116 TRISQAFPQ

-148 EKLKEVE
+148 KKLKEVE

-168 PSKTER
+168 PSKAGR
-174 YSWQLGNSDEQP
+174 YSWQLGNSNEKP
-186 FLAVS
+186 YLSNNEFF
-191 STWGLKPLSVLELVN
+191 PLSLNDSINLIDSNFTSFSFERGLEFQNGSFV
-206 NAYSQYT
+206 T
-213 FDMYIESSTYLY
+213 
-225 VDFIAIAKN
+225 VRAIPKN
-234 ADSFLYFDASQ
+234 DDAFYF
-245 NTFTAYSENGHLY
+245 F
-258 GYHYMDSSGYISS
+258 DSSS
-271 KTLLDRNLSN
+271 LLLNYFSN
-281 TSSGYYKN
+281 SGVIFGLRYSGSSGGSRSFQQRNVSGDSHVYDAMGSKIGKN
-289 GKLWVDLSGNP
+289 I
-300 YQKNCRIYTNAYLR
+300 RIYTNMYMR
-314 VYEDGSAL
+314 IYDDGSAL
-322 LYDPDRMSA
+322 LFDLDRMSA

-351 FKDVEFCDDTGV
+351 FKDVEFCDDSGV

-383 AQIESIANGNQDI
+383 SQIESIANGNQDI

-520 SALTDPMAAIKA
+520 SAVTDPMAAIKA

-591 GGKEYVVIP
+591 GSKEYVVIP

-638 SVVTGHLSDFDR
+638 SVITGHLSDFDR

>member
-1 MKRVL
+1 
-6 KKFIAVMC
+6 
-14 LVSVIST
+14 
-21 AFVVP
+21 
-26 IVSTP
+26 
-31 VTVHADAIAVESGS
+31 
-45 AYIYR
+45 
-50 VIVTLLSKVGVGL
+50 
-63 PAPIYGSACRDDLID
+63 
-78 CYARSF
+78 
-84 TVINGGGDPG
+84 
-94 KGNGSNSNEWKELLA
+94 
-109 CPNLEKI
+109 
-116 TKISQAFPQ
+116 
-125 FVDDLLAGV
+125 
-134 YSDSLGFQSTGMTQ
+134 
-148 EKLKEVE
+148 
-155 KLLGDQ
+155 
-161 SVKYEVR
+161 
-168 PSKTER
+168 
-174 YSWQLGNSDEQP
+174 
-186 FLAVS
+186 
-191 STWGLKPLSVLELVN
+191 
-206 NAYSQYT
+206 
-213 FDMYIESSTYLY
+213 
-225 VDFIAIAKN
+225 
-234 ADSFLYFDASQ
+234 
-245 NTFTAYSENGHLY
+245 
-258 GYHYMDSSGYISS
+258 
-271 KTLLDRNLSN
+271 
-281 TSSGYYKN
+281 
-289 GKLWVDLSGNP
+289 
-300 YQKNCRIYTNAYLR
+300 
-314 VYEDGSAL
+314 
-322 LYDPDRMSA
+322 
-331 FTFNKINNSLWDMI
+331 MI

-370 NFSSEVDNDLLTE
+370 NFASEVDNDLLTE

-406 NKTNGETLFDISTET
+406 NKTNGETLLDISTET

>member
-6 KKFIAVMC
+6 KKLIAVIC
-14 LVSVIST
+14 LVSVVST
-21 AFVVP
+21 AFVVS

-31 VTVHADAIAVESGS
+31 VQADAIAVESGS

-50 VIVTLLSKVGVGL
+50 VLVTLLSKVGVGL
-63 PAPIYGSACRDDLID
+63 PAPVYGSACRDDLID

-116 TKISQAFPQ
+116 TRISQAFPQ
-125 FVDDLLAGV
+125 FVDDLLSGV
-134 YSDSLGFQSTGMTQ
+134 FSDSLGFQSTSMTQ
-148 EKLKEVE
+148 KKLKEVE

-161 SVKYEVR
+161 SVKYEIR
-168 PSKTER
+168 PSKAGR
-174 YSWQLGNSDEQP
+174 YSWQLGNSNEKP
-186 FLAVS
+186 YLSNNEFF
-191 STWGLKPLSVLELVN
+191 PLSLNDSINLIDSNFTSFSFERGLEFQN
-206 NAYSQYT
+206 GS
-213 FDMYIESSTYLY
+213 Y
-225 VDFIAIAKN
+225 VTVRAIPKN
-234 ADSFLYFDASQ
+234 DDAFYF
-245 NTFTAYSENGHLY
+245 F
-258 GYHYMDSSGYISS
+258 DSSS
-271 KTLLDRNLSN
+271 LLLNYFSN
-281 TSSGYYKN
+281 SGVCFGLRYSGSSGGSRGFQQRNVSGDSHVYDAMGSKIGKN
-289 GKLWVDLSGNP
+289 I
-300 YQKNCRIYTNAYLR
+300 RIYTNMYMR
-314 VYEDGSAL
+314 IYDDGSAL
-322 LYDPDRMSA
+322 LFDLDRMSA

-351 FKDVEFCDDTGV
+351 FKDVEFCDDSGV

-383 AQIESIANGNQDI
+383 SQIESIANGNQDI

-520 SALTDPMAAIKA
+520 SAVTDPMAAIKA

-591 GGKEYVVIP
+591 GSKEYVVIP

-638 SVVTGHLSDFDR
+638 SVITGYLSDFDR

>member
-1 MKRVL
+1 M
-6 KKFIAVMC
+6 
-14 LVSVIST
+14 
-21 AFVVP
+21 
-26 IVSTP
+26 
-31 VTVHADAIAVESGS
+31 GS
-45 AYIYR
+45 KI
-50 VIVTLLSKVGVGL
+50 
-63 PAPIYGSACRDDLID
+63 
-78 CYARSF
+78 
-84 TVINGGGDPG
+84 G
-94 KGNGSNSNEWKELLA
+94 KN
-109 CPNLEKI
+109 I
-116 TKISQAFPQ
+116 
-125 FVDDLLAGV
+125 
-134 YSDSLGFQSTGMTQ
+134 
-148 EKLKEVE
+148 
-155 KLLGDQ
+155 
-161 SVKYEVR
+161 
-168 PSKTER
+168 
-174 YSWQLGNSDEQP
+174 
-186 FLAVS
+186 
-191 STWGLKPLSVLELVN
+191 
-206 NAYSQYT
+206 
-213 FDMYIESSTYLY
+213 
-225 VDFIAIAKN
+225 
-234 ADSFLYFDASQ
+234 
-245 NTFTAYSENGHLY
+245 
-258 GYHYMDSSGYISS
+258 
-271 KTLLDRNLSN
+271 
-281 TSSGYYKN
+281 
-289 GKLWVDLSGNP
+289 
-300 YQKNCRIYTNAYLR
+300 RIYTNMYMR
-314 VYEDGSAL
+314 IYDDGSAL
-322 LYDPDRMSA
+322 LFDLDRMSA

-351 FKDVEFCDDTGV
+351 FKDVEFCDDSGV

-383 AQIESIANGNQDI
+383 SQIESIANGNQDI

-471 SELIIP
+471 SELNIP
-477 LTSSMGQ
+477 LTSSMRQ
-484 IYDAINNLS
+484 IYDANNNLS

-520 SALTDPMAAIKA
+520 SAVTDPMAAIKA

-591 GGKEYVVIP
+591 GSKEYVVIP

-638 SVVTGHLSDFDR
+638 SVITGHLSDFDR

>member
-6 KKFIAVMC
+6 KKFIAVIC
-14 LVSVIST
+14 LVSVLST
-21 AFVVP
+21 AFVFP

-31 VTVHADAIAVESGS
+31 VQADAIAVESGS

-63 PAPIYGSACRDDLID
+63 PAPVYGSACRDDLID

-116 TKISQAFPQ
+116 TRISQAFPQ

-161 SVKYEVR
+161 SVKYEIR
-168 PSKTER
+168 PSKAGR
-174 YSWQLGNSDEQP
+174 YSWQLGNSTEKP
-186 FLAVS
+186 YLSNNEFF
-191 STWGLKPLSVLELVN
+191 PLSLNDSINLIDSNFTSFSFERGLEFQN
-206 NAYSQYT
+206 GS
-213 FDMYIESSTYLY
+213 Y
-225 VDFIAIAKN
+225 VTVRAIPKN
-234 ADSFLYFDASQ
+234 DDAFYF
-245 NTFTAYSENGHLY
+245 F
-258 GYHYMDSSGYISS
+258 DSSS
-271 KTLLDRNLSN
+271 LLLNYFSN
-281 TSSGYYKN
+281 SGVCFGLRYSGSSGGSRSFQQRNVSGDSHVYDAMGSKI
-289 GKLWVDLSGNP
+289 GKDI
-300 YQKNCRIYTNAYLR
+300 RIYTNMYMR
-314 VYEDGSAL
+314 IYEDGSAL
-322 LYDPDRMSA
+322 LYDLDRMSA

-351 FKDVEFCDDTGV
+351 FKDVEFCDDSGV

-383 AQIESIANGNQDI
+383 SQIESIANGNQDI

-638 SVVTGHLSDFDR
+638 SVITGHLSDFDR

>member
-1 MKRVL
+1 MIRVL
-6 KKFIAVMC
+6 KKFIAVIC
-14 LVSVIST
+14 LVSVLST
-21 AFVVP
+21 AFVFP

-31 VTVHADAIAVESGS
+31 VQADAIAVESGS

-63 PAPIYGSACRDDLID
+63 PAPVYGSACRDDLID

-116 TKISQAFPQ
+116 TRISQAFPQ

-134 YSDSLGFQSTGMTQ
+134 YSDCLGFQSTGMTQ
-148 EKLKEVE
+148 KKLKEVE

-161 SVKYEVR
+161 SVKYEIR
-168 PSKTER
+168 PSKAGR
-174 YSWQLGNSDEQP
+174 YSWQLGNSNEKP
-186 FLAVS
+186 YLSNNEFF
-191 STWGLKPLSVLELVN
+191 PLSLNDSINLIDSNFTSFSFERGLEFQNGSFV
-206 NAYSQYT
+206 T
-213 FDMYIESSTYLY
+213 
-225 VDFIAIAKN
+225 VRAIPKN
-234 ADSFLYFDASQ
+234 DDAFYF
-245 NTFTAYSENGHLY
+245 F
-258 GYHYMDSSGYISS
+258 DSSS
-271 KTLLDRNLSN
+271 LLLNYFSN
-281 TSSGYYKN
+281 SGVIFGLRYSGSSGGSRGFQQSNVSGDSHVYDAMGSKIGKN
-289 GKLWVDLSGNP
+289 I
-300 YQKNCRIYTNAYLR
+300 RIYTNMYMR
-314 VYEDGSAL
+314 IYDDGSAL
-322 LYDPDRMSA
+322 LFDLDRMSA

-351 FKDVEFCDDTGV
+351 FKDVEFCDDSGV

-383 AQIESIANGNQDI
+383 SQIESIANGNQDI

-520 SALTDPMAAIKA
+520 SAVTDPMAAIKA

-591 GGKEYVVIP
+591 GSKEYVVIP

-638 SVVTGHLSDFDR
+638 SVITGHLSDFDR

>member
-1 MKRVL
+1 MIRVL
-6 KKFIAVMC
+6 KKFIAVIC
-14 LVSVIST
+14 LVSVLST
-21 AFVVP
+21 AFVFP

-31 VTVHADAIAVESGS
+31 VQADAIAVESGS

-50 VIVTLLSKVGVGL
+50 VVVTLLSKVGVVL
-63 PAPIYGSACRDDLID
+63 PNQLNGQAQRQALVD
-78 CYARSF
+78 CLVRSMI
-84 TVINGGGDPG
+84 VQNGGTDPG
-94 KGNGSNSNEWKELLA
+94 KGNGSNSNEWKELQA

-116 TKISQAFPQ
+116 TRISQAFPQ

-161 SVKYEVR
+161 SVKYEIR
-168 PSKTER
+168 PSKAGR
-174 YSWQLGNSDEQP
+174 YSWQLGNSTEKP
-186 FLAVS
+186 YLSNNEFF
-191 STWGLKPLSVLELVN
+191 PLSLNDSINLIDSNFTSFSFERGLEFQN
-206 NAYSQYT
+206 GS
-213 FDMYIESSTYLY
+213 Y
-225 VDFIAIAKN
+225 VTVRAIPKN
-234 ADSFLYFDASQ
+234 DDAFYF
-245 NTFTAYSENGHLY
+245 F
-258 GYHYMDSSGYISS
+258 DSSS
-271 KTLLDRNLSN
+271 LLLNYFSN
-281 TSSGYYKN
+281 SGVCFGLRYSGSSGGSRGFQQRNVSGDSHVYDAMGSKIGKN
-289 GKLWVDLSGNP
+289 I
-300 YQKNCRIYTNAYLR
+300 RIYTNMYMR
-314 VYEDGSAL
+314 IYDDGSAL
-322 LYDPDRMSA
+322 LFDLDRMSA

-351 FKDVEFCDDTGV
+351 FKDVEFCDDSGV

-383 AQIESIANGNQDI
+383 SQIESIANGNQDI

-520 SALTDPMAAIKA
+520 SAVTDPMAAIKA

-591 GGKEYVVIP
+591 GSKEYVVIP

-638 SVVTGHLSDFDR
+638 SVIAGHLSDFDR

>member
-6 KKFIAVMC
+6 KKLIAVIC
-14 LVSVIST
+14 LVSVVST
-21 AFVVP
+21 AFVVS

-31 VTVHADAIAVESGS
+31 VQADAIAVESGS

-50 VIVTLLSKVGVGL
+50 VLVTLLSKVGVGL
-63 PAPIYGSACRDDLID
+63 PAPVYGSACRDDLID

-116 TKISQAFPQ
+116 TRISQAFPQ
-125 FVDDLLAGV
+125 FVDDLLSGV
-134 YSDSLGFQSTGMTQ
+134 FSDSLGFQSTSMTQ
-148 EKLKEVE
+148 KKLKEVE

-161 SVKYEVR
+161 SVKYEIR
-168 PSKTER
+168 PSKAGR
-174 YSWQLGNSDEQP
+174 YSWQLGNSNEKP
-186 FLAVS
+186 YLSNNEFF
-191 STWGLKPLSVLELVN
+191 PLSLNDSINLIDSNFTSFSFERGLEFQN
-206 NAYSQYT
+206 GS
-213 FDMYIESSTYLY
+213 Y
-225 VDFIAIAKN
+225 VTVRAIPKN
-234 ADSFLYFDASQ
+234 DDAFYF
-245 NTFTAYSENGHLY
+245 F
-258 GYHYMDSSGYISS
+258 DSSS
-271 KTLLDRNLSN
+271 LLLNYFSN
-281 TSSGYYKN
+281 SGVCFGLRYSGSSGGSRGFQQRNVSGDSHVYDAMGSKIGKN
-289 GKLWVDLSGNP
+289 I
-300 YQKNCRIYTNAYLR
+300 RIYTNMYMR
-314 VYEDGSAL
+314 IYEDGSAL
-322 LYDPDRMSA
+322 LFDLDRMSA

-351 FKDVEFCDDTGV
+351 FKDVEFCDDSGV

-383 AQIESIANGNQDI
+383 SQIESIANGNQDI

-520 SALTDPMAAIKA
+520 SAVTDPMAAIKA

-591 GGKEYVVIP
+591 GSKEYVVIP

-638 SVVTGHLSDFDR
+638 SVITGHLSDFDR

>member
-6 KKFIAVMC
+6 KKFIAVIC

-31 VTVHADAIAVESGS
+31 VQADAIAVESGS

-50 VIVTLLSKVGVGL
+50 VVVTLLSKVGVVL
-63 PAPIYGSACRDDLID
+63 PNQLNGQAQRQALVD
-78 CYARSF
+78 CLVRSMI
-84 TVINGGGDPG
+84 VQNGGTDPG
-94 KGNGSNSNEWKELLA
+94 KGNGSNSNEWKELQA

-116 TKISQAFPQ
+116 TRISQAFPQ

-134 YSDSLGFQSTGMTQ
+134 YSDSLGFQSTSMTQ

-174 YSWQLGNSDEQP
+174 YSWQLGNSDEKP
-186 FLAVS
+186 YLSNNEVF
-191 STWGLKPLSVLELVN
+191 PLSLNDSINLIDSNFTSFSFKQGLEFQNGSYVTVRAIPKN
-206 NAYSQYT
+206 DDAFYY
-213 FDMYIESSTYLY
+213 FDSS
-225 VDFIAIAKN
+225 
-234 ADSFLYFDASQ
+234 SFLNYFS
-245 NTFTAYSENGHLY
+245 NSGVCFGLRYLG
-258 GYHYMDSSGYISS
+258 SSGGSRGFQQRNVSGDSYVVDAMGS
-271 KTLLDRNLSN
+271 KI
-281 TSSGYYKN
+281 GKN
-289 GKLWVDLSGNP
+289 I
-300 YQKNCRIYTNAYLR
+300 RIYTNMYMR
-314 VYEDGSAL
+314 IYDDGSAL
-322 LYDPDRMSA
+322 LYDLDRMSA

-370 NFSSEVDNDLLTE
+370 NFASEVDNDLLTE

-574 KKFMIEGKEV
+574 KEFMIEGKEV

-591 GGKEYVVIP
+591 GDKEYVVIP

-618 FVFIWIIWFA
+618 FVFIWLVWFA

-638 SVVTGHLSDFDR
+638 SVITGHLSDFDR

>member
-1 MKRVL
+1 MIRVL
-6 KKFIAVMC
+6 KKFIAVIC
-14 LVSVIST
+14 LVSVLST
-21 AFVVP
+21 AFVFP

-31 VTVHADAIAVESGS
+31 VQADAIAV
-45 AYIYR
+45 IYR
-50 VIVTLLSKVGVGL
+50 VVVTLLSKVGVVL
-63 PAPIYGSACRDDLID
+63 PNQLNGQAQRQALVD
-78 CYARSF
+78 CLVRSMI
-84 TVINGGGDPG
+84 VQNGGTDPG
-94 KGNGSNSNEWKELLA
+94 KGNGSNSNEWKELQA

-116 TKISQAFPQ
+116 TRISQAFPQ

-161 SVKYEVR
+161 SVKYEIR
-168 PSKTER
+168 PSKAGR
-174 YSWQLGNSDEQP
+174 YSWQLGNSNEKP
-186 FLAVS
+186 YLSNNEFF
-191 STWGLKPLSVLELVN
+191 PLSLNDSINLIDSNFTSFSFERGLEFQN
-206 NAYSQYT
+206 GS
-213 FDMYIESSTYLY
+213 Y
-225 VDFIAIAKN
+225 VTVRAIPKN
-234 ADSFLYFDASQ
+234 DDAFYF
-245 NTFTAYSENGHLY
+245 F
-258 GYHYMDSSGYISS
+258 DSSS
-271 KTLLDRNLSN
+271 LLLNYFSN
-281 TSSGYYKN
+281 SGVCFGLRYSGSSGGSRGFQQRNVSGDSHVYDAMGSKIGKN
-289 GKLWVDLSGNP
+289 I
-300 YQKNCRIYTNAYLR
+300 RIYTNMYMR
-314 VYEDGSAL
+314 IYDDGSAL
-322 LYDPDRMSA
+322 LFDLDRMSA

-351 FKDVEFCDDTGV
+351 FKDVEFCDDSGV

-383 AQIESIANGNQDI
+383 SQIESIANGNQDI

-520 SALTDPMAAIKA
+520 SAVTDPMAAIKA

-591 GGKEYVVIP
+591 GSKEYVVIP

-638 SVVTGHLSDFDR
+638 SVITGHLSDFDR

>member
-6 KKFIAVMC
+6 KKFIAVIC
-14 LVSVIST
+14 LVSVLST
-21 AFVVP
+21 AFVFP

-31 VTVHADAIAVESGS
+31 VQADAIAVESGS

-63 PAPIYGSACRDDLID
+63 PAPVYGSACRDDLID

-116 TKISQAFPQ
+116 TRISQAFPQ

-148 EKLKEVE
+148 KKLKEVE

-161 SVKYEVR
+161 SVKYEIR
-168 PSKTER
+168 PSKAGR
-174 YSWQLGNSDEQP
+174 YSWQLGNSNEKP
-186 FLAVS
+186 YLSNNEFF
-191 STWGLKPLSVLELVN
+191 PLSLNDSINLIDSNFTSFSFERGLEFQN
-206 NAYSQYT
+206 GS
-213 FDMYIESSTYLY
+213 Y
-225 VDFIAIAKN
+225 VTVRAIPKN
-234 ADSFLYFDASQ
+234 DDAFYF
-245 NTFTAYSENGHLY
+245 F
-258 GYHYMDSSGYISS
+258 DSSS
-271 KTLLDRNLSN
+271 LLLNYFSN
-281 TSSGYYKN
+281 SGVCFGLRYSGSSGGSRGFQQRNVSGDSHVYDAMGSKIGKN
-289 GKLWVDLSGNP
+289 I
-300 YQKNCRIYTNAYLR
+300 RIYTNMYMR
-314 VYEDGSAL
+314 IYDDGSAL
-322 LYDPDRMSA
+322 LFDLDRMSA

-351 FKDVEFCDDTGV
+351 FKDVEFCDDSGV

-383 AQIESIANGNQDI
+383 SQIESIANGNQDI

-520 SALTDPMAAIKA
+520 SAVTDPMAAIKA

-591 GGKEYVVIP
+591 GSKEYVVIP

-638 SVVTGHLSDFDR
+638 SVITGHLSDFDR

>member
-1 MKRVL
+1 MIRVL
-6 KKFIAVMC
+6 KKFIAVIC
-14 LVSVIST
+14 LVSVLST
-21 AFVVP
+21 AFVFP

-31 VTVHADAIAVESGS
+31 VQADAIAVESGS

-50 VIVTLLSKVGVGL
+50 VLVTLLSKVGVVL
-63 PAPIYGSACRDDLID
+63 PNQLNGQAQRQALVD
-78 CYARSF
+78 CLVRSMI
-84 TVINGGGDPG
+84 VQNGGTDPG
-94 KGNGSNSNEWKELLA
+94 KGNGSNSNEWKELQA

-116 TKISQAFPQ
+116 TRISQAFPQ

-161 SVKYEVR
+161 SVKYEIR
-168 PSKTER
+168 PSKAGR
-174 YSWQLGNSDEQP
+174 YSWQLGNSNEKP
-186 FLAVS
+186 YLSNNEFF
-191 STWGLKPLSVLELVN
+191 PLSLNDSINLIDSNFTSFSFERGLEFQN
-206 NAYSQYT
+206 GS
-213 FDMYIESSTYLY
+213 Y
-225 VDFIAIAKN
+225 VTVRAIPKN
-234 ADSFLYFDASQ
+234 DDAFYF
-245 NTFTAYSENGHLY
+245 F
-258 GYHYMDSSGYISS
+258 DSSS
-271 KTLLDRNLSN
+271 LLLNYFSN
-281 TSSGYYKN
+281 SGVCFGLRYSGSSGGSRGFQQRNVSGDSHVYDAMGSKIGKN
-289 GKLWVDLSGNP
+289 I
-300 YQKNCRIYTNAYLR
+300 RIYTNMYMR
-314 VYEDGSAL
+314 IYDDGSAL
-322 LYDPDRMSA
+322 LFDLDRMSA

-351 FKDVEFCDDTGV
+351 FKDVEFCDDSGV

-383 AQIESIANGNQDI
+383 SQIESIANGNQDI

-520 SALTDPMAAIKA
+520 SAVTDPMAAIKA

-574 KKFMIEGKEV
+574 KNFMIEGKEV

-591 GGKEYVVIP
+591 GSKEYVVIP

-638 SVVTGHLSDFDR
+638 SVITGHLSDFDR

>member
-6 KKFIAVMC
+6 KKLIAVIC
-14 LVSVIST
+14 LVSVVST
-21 AFVVP
+21 AFVVS

-31 VTVHADAIAVESGS
+31 VQADAIAVESGS

-50 VIVTLLSKVGVGL
+50 VLVTLLSKVGVGL
-63 PAPIYGSACRDDLID
+63 PAPVYGSACRDDLID

-116 TKISQAFPQ
+116 TRISQAFPQ

-161 SVKYEVR
+161 SVKYEIR
-168 PSKTER
+168 PSKAGR
-174 YSWQLGNSDEQP
+174 YSWQLGNSNEKP
-186 FLAVS
+186 YLSNNEFF
-191 STWGLKPLSVLELVN
+191 PLSLNDSINLIDSNFTSFSFERGLEFQN
-206 NAYSQYT
+206 GS
-213 FDMYIESSTYLY
+213 Y
-225 VDFIAIAKN
+225 VTVRAIPKN
-234 ADSFLYFDASQ
+234 DDAFYF
-245 NTFTAYSENGHLY
+245 F
-258 GYHYMDSSGYISS
+258 DSSS
-271 KTLLDRNLSN
+271 LLLNYFSN
-281 TSSGYYKN
+281 SGVCFGLRYSASSGGSRGFQQRNVSGDSHVYDAMGSKIGKN
-289 GKLWVDLSGNP
+289 I
-300 YQKNCRIYTNAYLR
+300 RIYTNMYMR
-314 VYEDGSAL
+314 IYDDGSAL
-322 LYDPDRMSA
+322 LFDLDRMSA

-351 FKDVEFCDDTGV
+351 FKDVEFCDDSGV

-383 AQIESIANGNQDI
+383 SQIESIANGNQNI

-452 LKDVA
+452 LKDVS

-520 SALTDPMAAIKA
+520 SAVTDPMAAIKA

-540 ISTMFSPGASCLANI
+540 ISTLFSPGASCLANI

-591 GGKEYVVIP
+591 GSKEYVVIP

-608 DNFRVYIQAS
+608 DDFRVYIQAS

-638 SVVTGHLSDFDR
+638 SVITGHLSDFDR

>member
-6 KKFIAVMC
+6 KKLIAVIC
-14 LVSVIST
+14 LVSVVST
-21 AFVVP
+21 AFVVS

-31 VTVHADAIAVESGS
+31 VQADAIAVESGS

-50 VIVTLLSKVGVGL
+50 VLVTLLSKVGVGL
-63 PAPIYGSACRDDLID
+63 PAPVYGSACRDDLID

-116 TKISQAFPQ
+116 TRISQAFPQ
-125 FVDDLLAGV
+125 FVDDLLSGV
-134 YSDSLGFQSTGMTQ
+134 FSDSLGFQSTSMTQ
-148 EKLKEVE
+148 KKLKEVE

-161 SVKYEVR
+161 SVKYEIR
-168 PSKTER
+168 PSKAGR
-174 YSWQLGNSDEQP
+174 YSWQLGNSNEKP
-186 FLAVS
+186 YLSNNEFF
-191 STWGLKPLSVLELVN
+191 PLSLNDSINLIDSNFTSFSFERGLEFQN
-206 NAYSQYT
+206 GS
-213 FDMYIESSTYLY
+213 Y
-225 VDFIAIAKN
+225 VTVRAIPKN
-234 ADSFLYFDASQ
+234 DDAFYF
-245 NTFTAYSENGHLY
+245 F
-258 GYHYMDSSGYISS
+258 DSSS
-271 KTLLDRNLSN
+271 LLLNYFSN
-281 TSSGYYKN
+281 SGVCFGLRYSGSSGGSRGFQQRNVSGDSHVYDAMGSKIGKN
-289 GKLWVDLSGNP
+289 I
-300 YQKNCRIYTNAYLR
+300 RIYTNMYMR
-314 VYEDGSAL
+314 IYDDGSAL
-322 LYDPDRMSA
+322 LFDLDRMSA

-351 FKDVEFCDDTGV
+351 FKDVEFCDDSGV

-383 AQIESIANGNQDI
+383 SQIESIANGNQDI

-520 SALTDPMAAIKA
+520 SAVTDPMAAIKA

-591 GGKEYVVIP
+591 GSKEYVVIP

-638 SVVTGHLSDFDR
+638 SVITGHLSDFDR

>member
-1 MKRVL
+1 MIRVL
-6 KKFIAVMC
+6 KKFIAVIC
-14 LVSVIST
+14 LVSVLST
-21 AFVVP
+21 AFVFP

-31 VTVHADAIAVESGS
+31 VQADAIAVESGS

-50 VIVTLLSKVGVGL
+50 VVVTLLSKVGVVL
-63 PAPIYGSACRDDLID
+63 PNQLNGQAQRQALVD
-78 CYARSF
+78 CLVRSMI
-84 TVINGGGDPG
+84 VQNGGTDPG
-94 KGNGSNSNEWKELLA
+94 KGNGSNSNEWKELQA

-116 TKISQAFPQ
+116 TRISQAFPQ

-161 SVKYEVR
+161 SVKYEIR
-168 PSKTER
+168 PSKAGR
-174 YSWQLGNSDEQP
+174 YSWQLGNSNEKP
-186 FLAVS
+186 YLSNNEFF
-191 STWGLKPLSVLELVN
+191 PLSLNDSINLIDSNFTSFSFERGLEFQN
-206 NAYSQYT
+206 GS
-213 FDMYIESSTYLY
+213 Y
-225 VDFIAIAKN
+225 VTVRAIPKN
-234 ADSFLYFDASQ
+234 DDAFYF
-245 NTFTAYSENGHLY
+245 F
-258 GYHYMDSSGYISS
+258 DSSS
-271 KTLLDRNLSN
+271 LLLNYFSN
-281 TSSGYYKN
+281 SGDCFGLRYSGSSGGSRGFQQRNVSGDSHVYDAMGSKIGKN
-289 GKLWVDLSGNP
+289 I
-300 YQKNCRIYTNAYLR
+300 RIYTNMYMR
-314 VYEDGSAL
+314 IYDDGSAL
-322 LYDPDRMSA
+322 LFDLDRMSA

-351 FKDVEFCDDTGV
+351 FKDVEFCDDSGV

-383 AQIESIANGNQDI
+383 SQIESIANGNQDI

-520 SALTDPMAAIKA
+520 SAVTDPMAAIKA

-591 GGKEYVVIP
+591 GSKVYVVIP

-638 SVVTGHLSDFDR
+638 SVITGHLSDFDR

>member
-6 KKFIAVMC
+6 KKLIAVIC
-14 LVSVIST
+14 LVSVVST
-21 AFVVP
+21 AFVVS

-31 VTVHADAIAVESGS
+31 VQADAIAVESGS

-50 VIVTLLSKVGVGL
+50 VLVTLLSKVGVGL
-63 PAPIYGSACRDDLID
+63 PAPVYGSACRDDLID

-116 TKISQAFPQ
+116 TRISQAFPQ
-125 FVDDLLAGV
+125 FVDDLLSGV
-134 YSDSLGFQSTGMTQ
+134 FSDSLGFQSTSMTQ
-148 EKLKEVE
+148 KKLKEVE

-161 SVKYEVR
+161 SVKYEIR
-168 PSKTER
+168 PSKAGR
-174 YSWQLGNSDEQP
+174 YSWQLGNSNEKP
-186 FLAVS
+186 YLSNNEFF
-191 STWGLKPLSVLELVN
+191 PLSLNDSINLIDSNFTSFSFERGLEFQN
-206 NAYSQYT
+206 GS
-213 FDMYIESSTYLY
+213 Y
-225 VDFIAIAKN
+225 VTVRAIPKN
-234 ADSFLYFDASQ
+234 DDAFYF
-245 NTFTAYSENGHLY
+245 F
-258 GYHYMDSSGYISS
+258 DSSS
-271 KTLLDRNLSN
+271 LLLNYFSN
-281 TSSGYYKN
+281 SGVCFGLRYSGSSGGSRGFQQRNVSGDSHVYDAMGSKIGKN
-289 GKLWVDLSGNP
+289 I
-300 YQKNCRIYTNAYLR
+300 RIYTNMYMR
-314 VYEDGSAL
+314 IYDDGSAL
-322 LYDPDRMSA
+322 LFDLDRMSA

-351 FKDVEFCDDTGV
+351 FKDVEFCDDSGV

-383 AQIESIANGNQDI
+383 SQIESIANGNQDI

-520 SALTDPMAAIKA
+520 SAVTDPMAAIKS

-591 GGKEYVVIP
+591 GSKEYVVIP

-638 SVVTGHLSDFDR
+638 SVITGHLSDFDR

>member
-1 MKRVL
+1 MIRVL
-6 KKFIAVMC
+6 KKFIAVIC
-14 LVSVIST
+14 LVSVLST
-21 AFVVP
+21 AFVFP

-31 VTVHADAIAVESGS
+31 VQADAIAVESGS

-63 PAPIYGSACRDDLID
+63 PAPVYGSACRDDLID

-116 TKISQAFPQ
+116 TRISQAFPQ

-161 SVKYEVR
+161 SVKYEIR
-168 PSKTER
+168 PSKAGR
-174 YSWQLGNSDEQP
+174 YSWQLGNSNEKP
-186 FLAVS
+186 YLSNNEFF
-191 STWGLKPLSVLELVN
+191 PLSLNDSINLIDSNFTSFSFERGLEFQN
-206 NAYSQYT
+206 GS
-213 FDMYIESSTYLY
+213 Y
-225 VDFIAIAKN
+225 VTVRAIPKN
-234 ADSFLYFDASQ
+234 DDAFYF
-245 NTFTAYSENGHLY
+245 F
-258 GYHYMDSSGYISS
+258 DSSS
-271 KTLLDRNLSN
+271 LLLNYFSN
-281 TSSGYYKN
+281 SGVCFGLRYSGSSGGSRGFQQRNVSGDSHVYDAMGSKIGKN
-289 GKLWVDLSGNP
+289 I
-300 YQKNCRIYTNAYLR
+300 RIYTNMYMR
-314 VYEDGSAL
+314 IYDDGSAL
-322 LYDPDRMSA
+322 LFDLDRMSA

-351 FKDVEFCDDTGV
+351 FKDVEFCDDSGV

-383 AQIESIANGNQDI
+383 SQIESIANGNQDI

-520 SALTDPMAAIKA
+520 SAVTDPMAAIKA

-591 GGKEYVVIP
+591 GSKEYVVIP

-638 SVVTGHLSDFDR
+638 SVITGHLSDFDR